1 MKPLTETQVDRQTRI
16 LSYGLIVM
24 TLTHTM
30 THSFQNIH
38 TALFPVLRDEFMLT
52 NQQIGIIAAI
62 PNLCQALLTIP
73 AGLLSDK
80 IGSKKMLLLAMAV
93 ACAGAIMA
101 SYTNSPTMLIVAVS
115 LLYIN
120 TTVYHPASYSFVSRS
135 FKPRER
141 SKALGIQGAGGTL
154 GMAIGPI
161 SLAVL
166 IYFGFQ
172 WRQVYLFWFFPLLLG
187 IAMILRIKDE
197 PTEDVVLTDA
207 EKTDQ
212 GQSSSLL
219 SASLIFFMVFSGVRM
234 IAAGMTNSFLN
245 VYLVETQGWNFEF
258 ASLILGGSYIM
269 GIIAAPAGGF
279 LAARFG
285 DKKWTLMV
293 LAASYACYIA
303 AFLVGGVLPFT
314 LLFLGHGFFNFLGM
328 ASNSSIMAKLSPG
341 KQRGLGFALYFLP
354 GSVMGAVA
362 PIMAAFI
369 ADGFGMYTIFMASFA
384 AYVVAILVLKFGVKV
399 E

>member
-1 MKPLTETQVDRQTRI
+1 MDEVQMGSKTRI
-16 LSYGLIVM
+16 INYSLAVM

-52 NQQIGIIAAI
+52 NQQIGIIASI
-62 PNLCQALLTIP
+62 PNLCQALLSIP
-73 AGLLSDK
+73 TGLLSDR
-80 IGSKKMLLLAMAV
+80 IGSRKMLLLAMGV
-93 ACAGAIMA
+93 ACVGALTASMA
-101 SYTNSPTMLIVAVS
+101 NSPTLLIIAIS

-120 TTVYHPASYSFVSRS
+120 TTVYHPAGYSLVSRS
-135 FKPRER
+135 FKPRDR

-166 IYFGFQ
+166 VYLGFQ

-187 IAMILRIKDE
+187 IAMILRIGE
-197 PTEDVVLTDA
+197 VPTDDLALSDS

-212 GQSSSLL
+212 EPARSLL
-219 SASLIFFMVFSGVRM
+219 TASLVFFMVHSGAKR
-234 IAAGMTNSFLN
+234 IASGMTNSFLN
-245 VYLVETQGWNFEF
+245 VYLVEAQGWAFEY

-269 GIIAAPAGGF
+269 GIVAAPLGGF
-279 LAARFG
+279 LAARYG
-285 DKKWTLMV
+285 DKKWTLSV
-293 LAASYACYIA
+293 LAASYVCYIL

-314 LLFLGHGFFNFLGM
+314 ILYLGHGFFNFLSM
-328 ASNSSIMAKLSPG
+328 AANSSIMAKLSPG
-341 KQRGLGFALYFLP
+341 RQRGLGFALYFLP

-362 PIMAAFI
+362 PMMAAVI
-369 ADGFGMYTIFMASFA
+369 ADNLGMYPIFIASFA
-384 AYVVAILVLKFGVKV
+384 AYVAAVLVLMLGVKV
-399 E
+399 D

>member
-1 MKPLTETQVDRQTRI
+1 MDDPRIENQARI
-16 LSYGLIVM
+16 LSFGLIVM

-38 TALFPVLRDEFMLT
+38 TALFPVLREEFMLT
-52 NQQIGIIAAI
+52 NQQIGVIASI
-62 PNLCQALLTIP
+62 PSLCQALLTIP

-80 IGSKKMLLLAMAV
+80 GGSKKMLLIAMGV
-93 ACAGAIMA
+93 ACVGALTA
-101 SYTNSPTMLIVAVS
+101 SATNSPTMLIVAVS

-154 GMAIGPI
+154 GMSIGPI

-166 IYFGFQ
+166 IYLGFQ

-187 IAMILRIKDE
+187 IAMILRIREE
-197 PTEDVVLTDA
+197 PTEDVVLSDV

-212 GQSSSLL
+212 EPASSLL
-219 SASLIFFMVFSGVRM
+219 TASLVFFMLFSGARM
-234 IAAGMTNSFLN
+234 IASGMTNSFLN
-245 VYLVETQGWNFEF
+245 VYLVETQGWDFGY
-258 ASLILGGSYIM
+258 ASLILGGSFIM
-269 GIIAAPAGGF
+269 GIVAAPIGGF
-279 LAARFG
+279 LAARYG
-285 DKKWTLMV
+285 DKRWTLTV
-293 LAASYACYIA
+293 LVVSYACYIL

-314 LLFLGHGFFNFLGM
+314 ILYLGHGFFNFLGM

-341 KQRGLGFALYFLP
+341 RQRGLGFALYFLP

-362 PIMAAFI
+362 PMMAAFI
-369 ADGFGMYTIFMASFA
+369 ADTLGMYTIFMVSFA
-384 AYVVAILVLKFGVKV
+384 AYLVAVMVLMFGVKV
-399 E
+399 D

>member
-1 MKPLTETQVDRQTRI
+1 LEEPQSDRHTRI
-16 LSYGLIVM
+16 LSYSLIVM

-38 TALFPVLRDEFMLT
+38 TALFPVLREEFMLT
-52 NQQIGIIAAI
+52 NQQIGIIASI

-73 AGLLSDK
+73 AGLLSDRV
-80 IGSKKMLLLAMAV
+80 GSRKMLLLAMGV
-93 ACAGAIMA
+93 ACVGALTA
-101 SYTNSPTMLIVAVS
+101 SATNSPTMLIVAVS
-115 LLYIN
+115 LLYLN
-120 TTVYHPASYSFVSRS
+120 TTVYHPAGYSFVSRS
-135 FKPRER
+135 YDPRER

-166 IYFGFQ
+166 IYLGFQ

-187 IAMILRIKDE
+187 IVMILRIREE
-197 PTEDVVLTDA
+197 PIEDVVLSDV
-207 EKTDQ
+207 EKTEQ

-219 SASLIFFMVFSGVRM
+219 SASLVFFMVYSGAKM
-234 IAAGMTNSFLN
+234 IASGMTNSFLN
-245 VYLVETQGWNFEF
+245 VYLVETQGWDFGY

-269 GIIAAPAGGF
+269 GIVAAPIGGY
-279 LAARFG
+279 LAVRYG
-285 DKKWTLMV
+285 DRRWTMAV
-293 LAASYACYIA
+293 LAASYACYIL
-303 AFLVGGVLPFT
+303 AFFVGGVLPFT
-314 LLFLGHGFFNFLGM
+314 ILYLGHGFFNFLGM

-362 PIMAAFI
+362 PMIAAFI
-369 ADGFGMYTIFMASFA
+369 ADSLGMYTIFMASFA
-384 AYVVAILVLKFGVKV
+384 AYLAALLVLMFGVKV
-399 E
+399 D

>member
-1 MKPLTETQVDRQTRI
+1 LDDPRIENQARI
-16 LSYGLIVM
+16 LSFGLIVM

-38 TALFPVLRDEFMLT
+38 TALFPVLREEFMLT
-52 NQQIGIIAAI
+52 NQQIGVIASI
-62 PNLCQALLTIP
+62 PSLCQALLTIP

-80 IGSKKMLLLAMAV
+80 VGSKKMLLIAMGV
-93 ACAGAIMA
+93 ACVGALTA
-101 SYTNSPTMLIVAVS
+101 SATNSPTMLIVAVS

-154 GMAIGPI
+154 GMSIGPI

-166 IYFGFQ
+166 IYLGFQ

-187 IAMILRIKDE
+187 IAMILRIREE
-197 PTEDVVLTDA
+197 PTEDVVLSDV

-212 GQSSSLL
+212 EPASSLL
-219 SASLIFFMVFSGVRM
+219 TASLVFFMLFSGARM
-234 IAAGMTNSFLN
+234 IASGMTNSFLN
-245 VYLVETQGWNFEF
+245 VYLVETQGWDFGY
-258 ASLILGGSYIM
+258 ASLILGGSFIM
-269 GIIAAPAGGF
+269 GIVAAPIGGF
-279 LAARFG
+279 LAARYG
-285 DKKWTLMV
+285 DKRWTLTV
-293 LAASYACYIA
+293 LVVSYACYIL

-314 LLFLGHGFFNFLGM
+314 ILYLGHGFFNFLGM

-341 KQRGLGFALYFLP
+341 RQRGLGFALYFLP

-362 PIMAAFI
+362 PMMAAFI
-369 ADGFGMYTIFMASFA
+369 ADTLGMYTIFMVSFA
-384 AYVVAILVLKFGVKV
+384 AYLVAVMVLMFGVKV
-399 E
+399 D

>member
-1 MKPLTETQVDRQTRI
+1 MDDPRIENQARI
-16 LSYGLIVM
+16 LSFGLIVM

-38 TALFPVLRDEFMLT
+38 TALFPVLREEFMLT
-52 NQQIGIIAAI
+52 NQQIGVIASI
-62 PNLCQALLTIP
+62 PSLCQALLTIP

-80 IGSKKMLLLAMAV
+80 VGSKKMLLIAMGV
-93 ACAGAIMA
+93 ACVGALTA
-101 SYTNSPTMLIVAVS
+101 SATNSPTMLIVAVS

-154 GMAIGPI
+154 GMSIGPI

-166 IYFGFQ
+166 IYLGFQ

-187 IAMILRIKDE
+187 IAMILRIREE
-197 PTEDVVLTDA
+197 PTEDVVLSDV

-212 GQSSSLL
+212 EPASSLL
-219 SASLIFFMVFSGVRM
+219 TASLVFFMLFSGARM
-234 IAAGMTNSFLN
+234 IASGMTNSFLN
-245 VYLVETQGWNFEF
+245 VYLVETQGWDFGY
-258 ASLILGGSYIM
+258 ASLILGGSFIM
-269 GIIAAPAGGF
+269 GIVAAPIGGF
-279 LAARFG
+279 LAARYG
-285 DKKWTLMV
+285 DKRWTLTV
-293 LAASYACYIA
+293 LVVSYACYIL

-314 LLFLGHGFFNFLGM
+314 ILYLGHGFFNFLGM

-341 KQRGLGFALYFLP
+341 RQRGLGFALYFLP

-362 PIMAAFI
+362 PMMAAFI
-369 ADGFGMYTIFMASFA
+369 ADTLGMYTIFMVSFA
-384 AYVVAILVLKFGVKV
+384 AYLVAVMVLMFGVKV
-399 E
+399 D

>member
-1 MKPLTETQVDRQTRI
+1 MDETHADNTRI

-38 TALFPVLRDEFMLT
+38 TALFPVLREEFMLT
-52 NQQIGIIAAI
+52 NQQIGIIASI
-62 PNLCQALLTIP
+62 PNLCQALLSIP
-73 AGLLSDK
+73 AGLLSDR
-80 IGSKKMLLLAMAV
+80 IGSKKMLLLAMGV
-93 ACAGAIMA
+93 ACVGALTA
-101 SYTNSPTMLIVAVS
+101 SATNSPTMLIVAVS

-135 FKPRER
+135 FKPRDR

-166 IYFGFQ
+166 IYLGFQ

-187 IAMILRIKDE
+187 IAMILRIRDE
-197 PTEDVVLTDA
+197 PTEDVVLSDA
-207 EKTDQ
+207 EKIEQ
-212 GQSSSLL
+212 GQSGSLL
-219 SASLIFFMVFSGVRM
+219 SASLVFFMVYSGVKM
-234 IAAGMTNSFLN
+234 IASGMTNSFLS
-245 VYLVETQGWNFEF
+245 VYLVESQGWTFEY

-269 GIIAAPAGGF
+269 GIVAAPVGGF
-279 LAARFG
+279 LAARYG
-285 DKKWTLMV
+285 DKRWTIMMLT
-293 LAASYACYIA
+293 ASYVCYIL

-314 LLFLGHGFFNFLGM
+314 LLFLGSGFFTYLSM
-328 ASNSSIMAKLSPG
+328 ASNSSMMAKLSPG
-341 KQRGLGFALYFLP
+341 RQRGLGFALYFLP

-362 PIMAAFI
+362 PMIAALIADNLGMYPIFI
-369 ADGFGMYTIFMASFA
+369 ASFV
-384 AYVVAILVLKFGVKV
+384 AYVAAVLVLMFGVRV
-399 E
+399 D